1 MKAILLVTF
10 AVASLAS
17 AYVVVPTKDVHY
29 ADQDFLVKQKAILE
43 VFQHIH
49 QKEVHTKLW
58 TDSKAYNLEEHFD
71 MYTNVDAV
79 KEFWRLYTHGLL
91 GFDEIFTV
99 MNEEQKHEVTTLF
112 NIFYYAKDWDTFYK
126 TMVWARFH
134 VNEGMF
140 IYALTTAIFHRTD
153 MHGIELPAIY
163 EIYPYYFFHAEVI
176 QKAHQYKMQG
186 FYGMKKVE
194 GVYQAVIPANYTGWY
209 MHTNVEQKVT
219 YFTED
224 IGLNAWYY
232 YLQADFPY
240 WLGGKE
246 FGLYKDRRGELYLF
260 HHQQLL
266 ARYYLERL
274 SNDMGTIPELTYE
287 LPIKTGYYPD
297 MYYYNGVPFPAR
309 DNNYMMYTEDHYEL
323 IQEVEDYEHRIRDA
337 IDVGY
342 IITPTGEHVDLT
354 KPESIEYLGNLIQ
367 TNPDSVN
374 TRYYGFLEMYA
385 RILLGASVEHFEDHK
400 IIPSVLEQFETSLR
414 DPVFY
419 QLYKR
424 IIGFYWQFK
433 DHLPHYTHDE
443 ISWDG
448 YKIESV
454 EVDKLIT
461 YFDKFDADITNAV
474 DVEVYDETTTGS
486 ELKKFGKIAHYQG
499 EDFIIKARS
508 SRLNT
513 VPFTY
518 KLTVSATKPAK
529 GVVRTY
535 LGPKY
540 DSYGNVYHVNDNREN
555 FVLLDVF
562 AYEFT
567 AGKNVIS
574 RNSNDFSFFVKD
586 RTTFYDLY
594 KQVMTAV
601 STGEKYQLHTS
612 EAHTGFPARLML
624 PKGKKGGMPFQ
635 FFFMVTPYTAPTSKP
650 HEGYDEF
657 GYGYVD
663 ALPYGFPLDREI
675 DETYWFTDN
684 MHYHDVFIFHKTE
697 AEINTVH

>member
-1 MKAILLVTF
+1 MKAILLVTL
-10 AVASLAS
+10 AIATLAS
-17 AYVVVPTKDVHY
+17 GYVVVPEKQVHY
-29 ADQDFLVKQKAILE
+29 ADKDFLVKQKAILE
-43 VFQHIH
+43 VFQHVH
-49 QKEVHTKLW
+49 QKEVHTQLW
-58 TDSKAYNLEEHFD
+58 TDSKNYNIEEHYDSF
-71 MYTNVDAV
+71 TNVEAV
-79 KEFWRLYTHGLL
+79 KEFVRLYNHGLL
-91 GFDEIFTV
+91 GFEEIFTV
-99 MNEEQKHEVTTLF
+99 LNEEQSHEVNALF
-112 NIFYYAKDWDTFYK
+112 NIFYYAKDWETFYK
-126 TMVWARFH
+126 VMVWARFH

-140 IYALTTAIFHRTD
+140 IYALTTAIYHRPD
-153 MHGIELPAIY
+153 FVGIELPAIY
-163 EIYPYYFFHAEVI
+163 EIYPYYFFHAEVL

-209 MHTNVEQKVT
+209 MHTNAEQKVS

-274 SNDMGTIPELTYE
+274 SNDLGVIPEITYE
-287 LPIKTGYYPD
+287 LPIKTGYFPD

-309 DNNYMMYTEDHYEL
+309 DNNYIMYTEDNYHL
-323 IQEVEDYEHRIRDA
+323 IQEVEDYERRIRDA
-337 IDVGY
+337 IDLGY
-342 IITPTGEHVDLT
+342 IVMPNGDHVDLT
-354 KPESIEYLGNLIQ
+354 KPESVEYLGNLIQ

-400 IIPSVLEQFETSLR
+400 VIPSVLEQFETSLR

-433 DHLPHYTHDE
+433 EHLPHYTVEE
-443 ISWDG
+443 IEFPG
-448 YKIESV
+448 VKIEGV
-454 EVDKLIT
+454 EMDKLVT
-461 YFDKFDADITNAV
+461 YFDRFDADITNAV
-474 DVEVYDETTTGS
+474 DVEVYDEKTPAS

-499 EDFIIKARS
+499 EDFVIKARS
-508 SRLNT
+508 TRLNT

-518 KLTVSATKPAK
+518 KLSVASEKAVK
-529 GVVRTY
+529 GVVRAY

-562 AYEFT
+562 AYEFQ
-567 AGKNVIS
+567 AGKNVIT

-586 RTTFYDLY
+586 RTTFFELY
-594 KQVMTAV
+594 KQVMNAYT
-601 STGEKYQLHTS
+601 TGDKYQLHTS

-624 PKGKKGGMPFQ
+624 PKGKKGGMPYQ
-635 FFFMVTPYTAPTSKP
+635 FFFVVSPYNAPTTKP
-650 HEGYDEF
+650 HEGYEEF

-663 ALPYGFPLDREI
+663 SLPYGYPLDREI
-675 DETYWFTDN
+675 NENYWFTPN
-684 MHYHDVFIFHKTE
+684 MYYYDVNIFHKTQT
-697 AEINTVH
+697 EINASH

>member
-1 MKAILLVTF
+1 
-10 AVASLAS
+10 
-17 AYVVVPTKDVHY
+17 
-29 ADQDFLVKQKAILE
+29 
-43 VFQHIH
+43 
-49 QKEVHTKLW
+49 
-58 TDSKAYNLEEHFD
+58 
-71 MYTNVDAV
+71 
-79 KEFWRLYTHGLL
+79 
-91 GFDEIFTV
+91 
-99 MNEEQKHEVTTLF
+99 
-112 NIFYYAKDWDTFYK
+112 
-126 TMVWARFH
+126 
-134 VNEGMF
+134 MF
-140 IYALTTAIFHRTD
+140 IYALTTAIYHRND
-153 MHGIELPAIY
+153 FHGIELPAIY
-163 EIYPYYFFHAEVI
+163 EIYPYYFYHSEVI

-194 GVYQAVIPANYTGWY
+194 GVYQTVIPANYTGWY
-209 MHTNVEQKVT
+209 MHTNVEQKVS

-224 IGLNAWYY
+224 VGLNAWYY

-274 SNDMGTIPELTYE
+274 SNDIGTIPEITYE
-287 LPIKTGYYPD
+287 LPIETGYYPD
-297 MYYYNGVPFPAR
+297 MYYYNGVPFPTR
-309 DNNYMMYTEDHYEL
+309 DNHYHMYTEDHYEM
-323 IQEVEDYEHRIRDA
+323 IQEVEDYERRIRDA
-337 IDVGY
+337 IDLGY
-342 IITPTGEHVDLT
+342 VISKTGEHIDLT

-400 IIPSVLEQFETSLR
+400 VIPSVLEQYETSLR

-433 DHLPHYTHDE
+433 DHLPHYTVDE
-443 ISWDG
+443 ISFPG
-448 YKIESV
+448 VKIEGV
-454 EVDKLIT
+454 EMDKLVT
-461 YFDKFDADITNAV
+461 YFDRFDADITNAV
-474 DVEVYDETTTGS
+474 DVEVYDEKTPAS
-486 ELKKFGKIAHYQG
+486 DLKKFGKIAHYQG

-508 SRLNT
+508 TRLNT

-518 KLTVSATKPAK
+518 KLTVSSEKAVK

-540 DSYGNVYHVNDNREN
+540 DSYGSVYHVNDNREN
-555 FVLLDVF
+555 FVLLDTF
-562 AYEFT
+562 AYEFS
-567 AGKNVIS
+567 AGKNVIT

-586 RTTFYDLY
+586 RTTFFELY
-594 KQVMTAV
+594 KQVMTAYNG
-601 STGEKYQLHTS
+601 GEKYQLHTS

-635 FFFMVTPYTAPTSKP
+635 FFFVVSPYYAPTTKP
-650 HEGYDEF
+650 HEGYEEF

-663 ALPYGFPLDREI
+663 SLPYGFPLDREI
-675 DETYWFTDN
+675 NENYWFTPN
-684 MHYHDVFIFHKTE
+684 MYYYDTFIFHKTQS
-697 AEINTVH
+697 EINVAH